1 MEEQTIKDFIVG
13 QISNAESEQAAKL
26 AFAIREAITD
36 FKGNGGE
43 NENSFSVDAQYGDGE
58 FTVQC
63 AFSED
68 MSMTVMYYGDTDNET
83 VASLFNLQNEK
94 ELCRLAGL
102 MLSEGWVSGF
112 NG

>member
-1 MEEQTIKDFIVG
+1 MKNTIEDFIIG
-13 QISNAESEQAAKL
+13 QIANADSEQAAKL
-26 AFAIREAITD
+26 ALAIGEAITE
-36 FKGNGGE
+36 FRENGGE
-43 NENSFSVDAQYGDGE
+43 NENSFSVDAEYDGGG
-58 FTVQC
+58 FTARC

-68 MSMTVMYYGDTDNET
+68 VSMTIMYHEDTDNKT

-102 MLSEGWVSGF
+102 MLGEGWVSGF